1 MRYYY
6 KDSKGNLFNF
16 KSEHFVKYK
25 EVTETLTM
33 KDEEG
38 NPFLDEN
45 GNPISEVI
53 IKTIRDG
60 LEEGYTQITEEE
72 FNSILQSRVPKHTE
86 EQKAKMEKARKISEL
101 KRKLSATD
109 YIVLKIAEAQAD
121 NDTEKVSA
129 LKTTYASELEE
140 RKEAREKI
148 NELEVSQ
155 WQRIK

>member
-25 EVTETLTM
+25 EVTETVTL
-33 KDEEG
+33 KDERG

-45 GNPISEVI
+45 GEPISEVI
-53 IKTIRDG
+53 IKTVPDG
-60 LEEGYTQITEEE
+60 LQEGYIQITEEE
-72 FNSILQSRVPKHTE
+72 FNELRKPPEPTE
-86 EQKAKMEKARKISEL
+86 EQKSKMEKARKIAEL
-101 KRKLSATD
+101 KKRLSKTD

-148 NELEVSQ
+148 NELEV
-155 WQRIK
+155 K